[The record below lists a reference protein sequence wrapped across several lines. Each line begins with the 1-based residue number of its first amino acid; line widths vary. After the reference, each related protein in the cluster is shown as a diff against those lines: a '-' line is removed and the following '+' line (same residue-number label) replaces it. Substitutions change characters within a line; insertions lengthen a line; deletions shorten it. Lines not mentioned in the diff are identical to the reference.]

1 MKRLLVLAEAAA
13 LSACTSGPNLGV
25 GIGVGG
31 GDVSIHPSVS
41 GRVGGIGVSIW
52 G

>member
-1 MKRLLVLAEAAA
+1 MRTVAA
-13 LSACTSGPNLGV
+13 LLAFLGLAACTGGPNLGV

-31 GDVSIHPSVS
+31 GDVSVHPSVS
-41 GRVGGIGVSIW
+41 GSISGVGVSIW

>member
-1 MKRLLVLAEAAA
+1 MKRVLVLLAA
-13 LSACTSGPNLGV
+13 LAVSACTSGPNLGV

-31 GDVSIHPSVS
+31 GDVSVHPSIS
-41 GRVGGIGVSIW
+41 GRLGGIGVSIW